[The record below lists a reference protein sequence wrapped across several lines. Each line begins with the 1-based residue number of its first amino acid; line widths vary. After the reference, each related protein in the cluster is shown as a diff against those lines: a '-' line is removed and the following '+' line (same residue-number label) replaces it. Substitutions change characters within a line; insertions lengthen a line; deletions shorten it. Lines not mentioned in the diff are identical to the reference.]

1 MRRRSFVLAGT
12 ASAVLTACGGG
23 GGSSGS
29 GGVGTVPEAQ
39 NRFTQANLV
48 ASNSSYG
55 AKYVLPDF
63 LDAWGIAIRP
73 AGAGGHFWIGG
84 GGASWEFIG
93 DVRNSPTASL
103 RELTTDGL
111 QRVSV
116 TGTQNPVAG
125 GTVTG
130 VAFNGAAIT
139 STIFEPVFTDTRTM
153 PPTVLRQTMPD
164 GAGGTVTI
172 HGSARFIFVTDNG
185 YIAAWSERRQ
195 DNGQILRNDGGTQ
208 RVFDGTVMGSAFFGA
223 AVKPDTFDTLWV
235 ADFGA
240 SPQIRQ
246 FDAAW
251 NLVPTVG
258 FVNPFGTGAGGAVKP
273 GDFVPFNIQ
282 TLGHRV
288 LVTYAKSRLGP
299 SDITTFYAGEED
311 AVDADAER
319 LGGYQPDRGRLV
331 EFTTAGQQVR
341 IYQDAKH
348 LNAPW
353 GVALAPDSF
362 GAFAG
367 AVLVGNFGGAGLISG
382 FSSSTGEFLGYLRT
396 PSGAFVAIT
405 GLWGLQFGNGAS
417 LGDSDALYFAAGP
430 EDEKAGLFGS
440 LRYSPG

>member
-1 MRRRSFVLAGT
+1 MQRRSFVLAGT

-23 GGSSGS
+23 GSGS
-29 GGVGTVPEAQ
+29 GDVGTQPAAQ

-84 GGASWEFIG
+84 GGSSWEFIG
-93 DVRNSPTASL
+93 DVRNAPTASL
-103 RELTTDGL
+103 QSLTTDGL
-111 QRVSV
+111 SRVSIQ
-116 TGTQNPVAG
+116 GTQDPIAG

-130 VAFNGAAIT
+130 VAYNGAALT
-139 STIFEPVFTDTRTM
+139 SSNFEPVFLDNSTT

-164 GAGGTVTI
+164 GAGGTVTMQ
-172 HGSARFIFVTDNG
+172 GSARFIFVTDNG
-185 YIAAWSERRQ
+185 FIAAWTERRQ
-195 DNGQILRNDGGTQ
+195 DTGQILRNNGGSQ
-208 RVFDGTVMGSAFFGA
+208 RVFDGTSLGSAFFGV
-223 AVKPDTFDTLWV
+223 AVKPDTTDTLWV

-240 SPQIRQ
+240 DPQIRQ

-258 FVNPFGTGAGGAVKP
+258 FVNPFGTGTGGAVKP

-282 TLGHRV
+282 TVGNRV
-288 LVTYAKSRLGP
+288 FVTYAKSRLGP
-299 SDITTFYAGEED
+299 SDITTFFAGEED
-311 AVDADAER
+311 AVDAEAER
-319 LGGYQPDRGRLV
+319 LGGYQTDRGRLV
-331 EFTTAGQQVR
+331 EFTTTGQRVR
-341 IYQDAKH
+341 IYNDDKR

-353 GVALAPDSF
+353 GVAVAPAAF

-367 AVLVGNFGGAGLISG
+367 AVLVGNFGGAGLISS
-382 FSSSTGEFLGYLRT
+382 FSGSTGEFLGYLRNA
-396 PSGAFVAIT
+396 SGAFVAIP
-405 GLWGLQFGNGAS
+405 GLWGLQFGNGVS
-417 LGDSDALYFAAGP
+417 LGDSDSLYFAAGP

-440 LRYSPG
+440 LRYTPS